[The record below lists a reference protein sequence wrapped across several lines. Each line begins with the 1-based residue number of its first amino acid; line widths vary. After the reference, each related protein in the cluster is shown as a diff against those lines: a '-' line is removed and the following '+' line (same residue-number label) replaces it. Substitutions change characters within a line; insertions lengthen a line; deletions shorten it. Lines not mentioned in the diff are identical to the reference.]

1 VTRWGCIYQRKP
13 YKPPNPMNFLKISL
27 AILAA
32 IVLALPA
39 AAHRGS
45 GRIDPNPRVFVPDP
59 TEPPKGQPH
68 GTGTR

>member
-1 VTRWGCIYQRKP
+1 
-13 YKPPNPMNFLKISL
+13 MNFLKISL

>member
-1 VTRWGCIYQRKP
+1 MTI
-13 YKPPNPMNFLKISL
+13 LKISL

-39 AAHRGS
+39 EAHRAS
-45 GRIDPNPRVFVPDP
+45 GRIGPNPRAFVPDYNP
-59 TEPPKGQPH
+59 PPKGQPH